1 MRNKT
6 LTLYLLA
13 GMLLT
18 GILVGIAYQVHKD
31 IYKAEFNILKPD
43 DQMTFPAK
51 SLIISSLNP
60 KAAVP
65 ARTAGH
71 RHPEMDS
78 EQQVLLQQRNQ
89 LYLDFTQ
96 MMNGLSQGE
105 KPDER
110 QLDRLLVQQQHLVN
124 AQVVA
129 PEEARAQIEFLQ
141 KVLPEISPQLDQAL
155 NALDQNSF

>member
-18 GILVGIAYQVHKD
+18 GILAGIAYQVHKD

-43 DQMTFPAK
+43 DQMTFATK
-51 SLIISSLNP
+51 SLITSNLNP
-60 KAAVP
+60 KTAVP
-65 ARTAGH
+65 ARTA
-71 RHPEMDS
+71 RHPEVDS
-78 EQQVLLQQRNQ
+78 EQQGLLQQRDQ

-105 KPDER
+105 KPDYR
-110 QLDRLLVQQQHLVN
+110 QLDRLLLQQQNLVN

-155 NALDQNSF
+155 NALDQKSF

>member
-18 GILVGIAYQVHKD
+18 GILAGIAYQVHKD

-43 DQMTFPAK
+43 DQMTFATK
-51 SLIISSLNP
+51 SLITSNLNP
-60 KAAVP
+60 KTAVP
-65 ARTAGH
+65 ARTA
-71 RHPEMDS
+71 RHPEVDS
-78 EQQVLLQQRNQ
+78 EQQVLLQQREQ

-105 KPDER
+105 KPDYR
-110 QLDRLLVQQQHLVN
+110 QLDRLLVQQQNLVN

-155 NALDQNSF
+155 NALDQKSF

>member
-13 GMLLT
+13 GILLT

-60 KAAVP
+60 ETAVP
-65 ARTAGH
+65 ARTAG
-71 RHPEMDS
+71 HPEMDS
-78 EQQVLLQQRNQ
+78 EQQVLLQQRYQ

-110 QLDRLLVQQQHLVN
+110 QLDRLLVQQQNLVN

-141 KVLPEISPQLDQAL
+141 KALPEISPQLDQAL
-155 NALDQNSF
+155 NILDQKSF

>member
-13 GMLLT
+13 GMLLIS
-18 GILVGIAYQVHKD
+18 ILAGIAYQVHKD

-43 DQMTFPAK
+43 DQMTFATK
-51 SLIISSLNP
+51 SLITSNLNP
-60 KAAVP
+60 KTAVP
-65 ARTAGH
+65 ARTA
-71 RHPEMDS
+71 RHPEVDS
-78 EQQVLLQQRNQ
+78 EQQVLLQQREQ

-105 KPDER
+105 KPDYR
-110 QLDRLLVQQQHLVN
+110 QLDRLLLQQQNLVN

-141 KVLPEISPQLDQAL
+141 KVLPEISSQLDQAL
-155 NALDQNSF
+155 NALDQKSF

>member
-51 SLIISSLNP
+51 SLITSI
-60 KAAVP
+60 
-65 ARTAGH
+65 
-71 RHPEMDS
+71 
-78 EQQVLLQQRNQ
+78 
-89 LYLDFTQ
+89 
-96 MMNGLSQGE
+96 
-105 KPDER
+105 
-110 QLDRLLVQQQHLVN
+110 
-124 AQVVA
+124 
-129 PEEARAQIEFLQ
+129 
-141 KVLPEISPQLDQAL
+141 
-155 NALDQNSF
+155 

>member
-71 RHPEMDS
+71 PEMDS

-110 QLDRLLVQQQHLVN
+110 QLDRLLVQQHLVN

-129 PEEARAQIEFLQ
+129 SEEARAQIEFLQ

-155 NALDQNSF
+155 NELDQKSF

>member
-13 GMLLT
+13 GMLLIS
-18 GILVGIAYQVHKD
+18 ILAGIAYQVHKD

-43 DQMTFPAK
+43 DQMTFATK
-51 SLIISSLNP
+51 SLITSNLNP
-60 KAAVP
+60 KTAVP
-65 ARTAGH
+65 ARTA
-71 RHPEMDS
+71 RHPEVDS
-78 EQQVLLQQRNQ
+78 EQQVLLQQREQ

-105 KPDER
+105 KPDYR
-110 QLDRLLVQQQHLVN
+110 QLDRLLVQQQNLVN

-155 NALDQNSF
+155 NALDQKSF

>member
-6 LTLYLLA
+6 LNLYLLA

-18 GILVGIAYQVHKD
+18 SILVGIAYQVHKD
-31 IYKAEFNILKPD
+31 IYKTEFNILKPD

-51 SLIISSLNP
+51 SLITSSLISKP
-60 KAAVP
+60 PVP

-71 RHPEMDS
+71 PEVDS
-78 EQQVLLQQRNQ
+78 EQQVLLQQREQ

-110 QLDRLLVQQQHLVN
+110 QLDRLLVQQQNLVN

-155 NALDQNSF
+155 NALDESGF

>member
-13 GMLLT
+13 GLLLT

-43 DQMTFPAK
+43 DQMTFATK
-51 SLIISSLNP
+51 SLITSNLNP
-60 KAAVP
+60 KTAVP
-65 ARTAGH
+65 ARTA
-71 RHPEMDS
+71 RHPEVDS
-78 EQQVLLQQRNQ
+78 EQQVLLQQREQ

-155 NALDQNSF
+155 NALDQKSF

>member
-13 GMLLT
+13 GMLLIS
-18 GILVGIAYQVHKD
+18 ILAGIAYQVHKD

-43 DQMTFPAK
+43 DQMTFATK
-51 SLIISSLNP
+51 SLITSNLNP
-60 KAAVP
+60 KTAVP
-65 ARTAGH
+65 ARTA
-71 RHPEMDS
+71 RHPEVDS
-78 EQQVLLQQRNQ
+78 EQQVLLQQREQ

-110 QLDRLLVQQQHLVN
+110 QLDRLLVQQQNLVN

-141 KVLPEISPQLDQAL
+141 KVLPEISSQLDQAL
-155 NALDQNSF
+155 NALDQNGF

>member
-13 GMLLT
+13 EMLLT
-18 GILVGIAYQVHKD
+18 GIQVGIAYQVPKD

-71 RHPEMDS
+71 PEMDS

-96 MMNGLSQGE
+96 MMNGLSQAE

-124 AQVVA
+124 A
-129 PEEARAQIEFLQ
+129 
-141 KVLPEISPQLDQAL
+141 
-155 NALDQNSF
+155 

>member
-13 GMLLT
+13 GMLLIS
-18 GILVGIAYQVHKD
+18 ILAGIAYQVHKD

-65 ARTAGH
+65 ARTA
-71 RHPEMDS
+71 RHPEVDS
-78 EQQVLLQQRNQ
+78 EQQVLLQQRDQ

-105 KPDER
+105 KPDYR

-155 NALDQNSF
+155 NALDQKSF

>member
-71 RHPEMDS
+71 PKMDS

-105 KPDER
+105 KPDYR
-110 QLDRLLVQQQHLVN
+110 QLDRLLVQQQNLVN

-155 NALDQNSF
+155 NALDQKSF

>member
-1 MRNKT
+1 
-6 LTLYLLA
+6 
-13 GMLLT
+13 
-18 GILVGIAYQVHKD
+18 
-31 IYKAEFNILKPD
+31 
-43 DQMTFPAK
+43 
-51 SLIISSLNP
+51 
-60 KAAVP
+60 
-65 ARTAGH
+65 
-71 RHPEMDS
+71 MDS

-105 KPDER
+105 KPDYR
-110 QLDRLLVQQQHLVN
+110 QLDRLLVQQQNLVN

>member
-1 MRNKT
+1 MRDKT

-13 GMLLT
+13 GMLST
-18 GILVGIAYQVHKD
+18 SILVGIAYQVHKD
-31 IYKAEFNILKPD
+31 IYKTEFNILKPD
-43 DQMTFPAK
+43 DQMTFATK
-51 SLIISSLNP
+51 SLITSSLNP
-60 KAAVP
+60 KTAVS
-65 ARTAGH
+65 ARTA
-71 RHPEMDS
+71 RHPEVDS
-78 EQQVLLQQRNQ
+78 EQQVLLQQREQ

-105 KPDER
+105 KPDYR
-110 QLDRLLVQQQHLVN
+110 QLDRLLVQQQNLVN

-129 PEEARAQIEFLQ
+129 PKEARAQIEFLQ

>member
-13 GMLLT
+13 GMLLIS
-18 GILVGIAYQVHKD
+18 ILAGIAYQVHKD

-43 DQMTFPAK
+43 DQMTFATK
-51 SLIISSLNP
+51 SLITSNLNP
-60 KAAVP
+60 KTAVP
-65 ARTAGH
+65 ARTA
-71 RHPEMDS
+71 RHPEVDS
-78 EQQVLLQQRNQ
+78 EQQVLLQQREQ

-105 KPDER
+105 KPDYR
-110 QLDRLLVQQQHLVN
+110 QLDRLLVQQQNLVN
-124 AQVVA
+124 AQIVA

-155 NALDQNSF
+155 NALDQKSF

>member
-6 LTLYLLA
+6 LNLYLLA

-51 SLIISSLNP
+51 SLITSNLNP
-60 KAAVP
+60 KTAVP
-65 ARTAGH
+65 ARTA
-71 RHPEMDS
+71 RHPEVDS
-78 EQQVLLQQRNQ
+78 EQQVLLQQREQ

-110 QLDRLLVQQQHLVN
+110 QLDRLLVQQQNLVN

-155 NALDQNSF
+155 NALDENGF

>member
-13 GMLLT
+13 GMILT
-18 GILVGIAYQVHKD
+18 GILAGIAYQVHKD

-43 DQMTFPAK
+43 DQMTFATK
-51 SLIISSLNP
+51 SLITSNLNP
-60 KAAVP
+60 KTAVP
-65 ARTAGH
+65 ARTA
-71 RHPEMDS
+71 RHPEVDS
-78 EQQVLLQQRNQ
+78 EQQVLLQQREQ

-105 KPDER
+105 KPDYR
-110 QLDRLLVQQQHLVN
+110 QLDRLLLQQQNLVN

-141 KVLPEISPQLDQAL
+141 KVLPEISSQLDQAL
-155 NALDQNSF
+155 NALDQKSF

>member
-43 DQMTFPAK
+43 DQMTFATK
-51 SLIISSLNP
+51 SLITSNLNP
-60 KAAVP
+60 KTAVP
-65 ARTAGH
+65 ARTA
-71 RHPEMDS
+71 RHPEVDS
-78 EQQVLLQQRNQ
+78 EQQVLLQQREQ

-105 KPDER
+105 KPDYR
-110 QLDRLLVQQQHLVN
+110 QLDRLLLQQQNLVN

-141 KVLPEISPQLDQAL
+141 KVLPEISSQLDQAL
-155 NALDQNSF
+155 NALDQKSF

>member
-13 GMLLT
+13 GMLLIS
-18 GILVGIAYQVHKD
+18 ILAGIAYQVHKD

-43 DQMTFPAK
+43 DQMTFATK
-51 SLIISSLNP
+51 SLITSNLNP
-60 KAAVP
+60 KTAVP
-65 ARTAGH
+65 ARTA
-71 RHPEMDS
+71 RHPEVDS
-78 EQQVLLQQRNQ
+78 EQQVLLQQREQ

-110 QLDRLLVQQQHLVN
+110 QLDRLLVQQQNLVN

-141 KVLPEISPQLDQAL
+141 KVLPKISPQLDQAL
-155 NALDQNSF
+155 NALDQKSF

>member
-13 GMLLT
+13 GMLLIS
-18 GILVGIAYQVHKD
+18 ILAGIAYQVHKD

-43 DQMTFPAK
+43 DQMTFATK
-51 SLIISSLNP
+51 SLIISNLNP
-60 KAAVP
+60 KTAVP
-65 ARTAGH
+65 ARTA
-71 RHPEMDS
+71 RHPEVDS
-78 EQQVLLQQRNQ
+78 EQQVLLQQREQ

-105 KPDER
+105 KPDYR
-110 QLDRLLVQQQHLVN
+110 QLDRLLLQQQNLVN

-141 KVLPEISPQLDQAL
+141 KVLPEISSQLDQAL
-155 NALDQNSF
+155 NALDQKSF

>member
-6 LTLYLLA
+6 LTSYLLA

-71 RHPEMDS
+71 P
-78 EQQVLLQQRNQ
+78 
-89 LYLDFTQ
+89 
-96 MMNGLSQGE
+96 
-105 KPDER
+105 
-110 QLDRLLVQQQHLVN
+110 
-124 AQVVA
+124 
-129 PEEARAQIEFLQ
+129 
-141 KVLPEISPQLDQAL
+141 
-155 NALDQNSF
+155 

>member
-6 LTLYLLA
+6 FTLYLLA

-51 SLIISSLNP
+51 SLITSSLNP
-60 KAAVP
+60 KTAVP
-65 ARTAGH
+65 ARTA
-71 RHPEMDS
+71 RHQEVDS
-78 EQQVLLQQRNQ
+78 EQQGLLQQRDQ

-105 KPDER
+105 KPDYR
-110 QLDRLLVQQQHLVN
+110 QLDRLLVQQQNLVN

-155 NALDQNSF
+155 NALDQKSF

>member
-13 GMLLT
+13 GMLLIS
-18 GILVGIAYQVHKD
+18 ILAGIAYQVHKD
-31 IYKAEFNILKPD
+31 IYKAECNILKPD
-43 DQMTFPAK
+43 DQMTFATK
-51 SLIISSLNP
+51 SLITSNLNP
-60 KAAVP
+60 KTAVP
-65 ARTAGH
+65 ARTA
-71 RHPEMDS
+71 RHPEVDS
-78 EQQVLLQQRNQ
+78 EQQVLLQQREQ

-105 KPDER
+105 KPDYR
-110 QLDRLLVQQQHLVN
+110 QLDRLLVQQQNLVN

-155 NALDQNSF
+155 NALDQKSF

>member
-13 GMLLT
+13 GMLLIS
-18 GILVGIAYQVHKD
+18 ILAGIAYQVHKD

-43 DQMTFPAK
+43 DQMAFATK
-51 SLIISSLNP
+51 SLITSNLNP
-60 KAAVP
+60 KTAVP
-65 ARTAGH
+65 ARTA
-71 RHPEMDS
+71 RHPEVDS
-78 EQQVLLQQRNQ
+78 EQQVLLQQREQ

-105 KPDER
+105 KPDYR
-110 QLDRLLVQQQHLVN
+110 QLDRLLVQQQNLVN

-141 KVLPEISPQLDQAL
+141 KVLPEISSQLDQAL
-155 NALDQNSF
+155 NALDQKSF

>member
-13 GMLLT
+13 GMLLIS
-18 GILVGIAYQVHKD
+18 ILAGIAYQVHKD

-43 DQMTFPAK
+43 DQMTFATK
-51 SLIISSLNP
+51 SLIISNLNP
-60 KAAVP
+60 KTAVP
-65 ARTAGH
+65 ARTA
-71 RHPEMDS
+71 RHPEVDS
-78 EQQVLLQQRNQ
+78 EQQVLLQQREQ

-105 KPDER
+105 KPDYR
-110 QLDRLLVQQQHLVN
+110 QLDRLLLQQQNLVN

-141 KVLPEISPQLDQAL
+141 KVLPEISSQLDQAL
-155 NALDQNSF
+155 NAFDQKSF

>member
-18 GILVGIAYQVHKD
+18 GILAGIAYQVHKD

-51 SLIISSLNP
+51 SLITSSLNP
-60 KAAVP
+60 KSAVP
-65 ARTAGH
+65 ARTP
-71 RHPEMDS
+71 RHPEVDS
-78 EQQVLLQQRNQ
+78 EQQVLLQQREQ
-89 LYLDFTQ
+89 LYLNFTQ

-105 KPDER
+105 KPDYR
-110 QLDRLLVQQQHLVN
+110 QLDRLLFQQQNLVN

-141 KVLPEISPQLDQAL
+141 KVLPEISSQLDQAL
-155 NALDQNSF
+155 NALDQKSF

>member
-18 GILVGIAYQVHKD
+18 GILAGIAYQVHKD

-43 DQMTFPAK
+43 DQMTFATK
-51 SLIISSLNP
+51 SLITSNLNP
-60 KAAVP
+60 KTAVP
-65 ARTAGH
+65 ARTA
-71 RHPEMDS
+71 RHPEVDS
-78 EQQVLLQQRNQ
+78 EQQVLLQQREQ

-105 KPDER
+105 KPDYR
-110 QLDRLLVQQQHLVN
+110 QLDRLLVQQQNLVN

-141 KVLPEISPQLDQAL
+141 KVLPEISSQLDQAL
-155 NALDQNSF
+155 NALDQNGF